1 MILSNKLECLSLPS
15 LFSLESQHIVSLH
28 SGRLQTNTQ
37 ILELKMLDSDKRSNL
52 SALRLNDGDK
62 KFLTFMIKLV
72 VT

>member
-1 MILSNKLECLSLPS
+1 MIDN
-15 LFSLESQHIVSLH
+15 
-28 SGRLQTNTQ
+28 
-37 ILELKMLDSDKRSNL
+37 DKRSNL